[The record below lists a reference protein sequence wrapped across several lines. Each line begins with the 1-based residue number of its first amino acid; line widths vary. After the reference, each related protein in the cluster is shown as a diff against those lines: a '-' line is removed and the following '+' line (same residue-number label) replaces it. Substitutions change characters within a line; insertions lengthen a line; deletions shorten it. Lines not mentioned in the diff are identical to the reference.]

1 MKQPLVGIVMGS
13 ASDYET
19 LASAEDILN
28 EFGVDYEIAV
38 VSAHRTPKLMYEYAD
53 KALSRG
59 LKVIIAGAGGA
70 AHLPGMLSSLT
81 TLPVLGVPIES
92 KALKGMD
99 SLLSIVQMPGGIPTA
114 TFAIGTAGATN
125 AALFAIQILA
135 LEDARLKKQ
144 LTKFREDRAR
154 LALKGNETVQKRV
167 KGRAANSTNNRH
179 ETSAKK
185 NTANS
190 RHENYRSGA
199 PPVRPNSR
207 KSGRSAKRSK
217 RT

>member
-1 MKQPLVGIVMGS
+1 MKQPVVGIVMGS

-28 EFGVDYEIAV
+28 EFGVHYEIAV

-53 KALSRG
+53 KAQSRG

-81 TLPVLGVPIES
+81 TVPVLGVPIES

-135 LEDARLKKQ
+135 LEDSKLKRQ
-144 LTKFREDRAR
+144 LSEFREERAK

-167 KGRAANSTNNRH
+167 KGLA
-179 ETSAKK
+179 TSKKTTIAAKK
-185 NTANS
+185 NKTKNS
-190 RHENYRSGA
+190 DEDHRNGT
-199 PPVRPNSR
+199 PTVRPNSR
-207 KSGRSAKRSK
+207 KAGRSSKGTKR
-217 RT
+217 

>member
-1 MKQPLVGIVMGS
+1 MKKPLVGIVMGS

-19 LASAEDILN
+19 LSAAEDILN
-28 EFGVDYEIAV
+28 DFAVPYEIEV
-38 VSAHRTPKLMYEYAD
+38 VSAHRTPKLMYKYAD
-53 KALSRG
+53 SALDRG

-125 AALFAIQILA
+125 AALFAVQILA
-135 LEDARLKKQ
+135 LNDPDLKKQ
-144 LTKFREDRAR
+144 LLKFREKRAQ
-154 LALKGNETVQKRV
+154 LALKGNETVQRRIKGRSGGNGSAAKKASERKETNHGERGVVPKRV
-167 KGRAANSTNNRH
+167 RQQ
-179 ETSAKK
+179 
-185 NTANS
+185 
-190 RHENYRSGA
+190 
-199 PPVRPNSR
+199 
-207 KSGRSAKRSK
+207 
-217 RT
+217 